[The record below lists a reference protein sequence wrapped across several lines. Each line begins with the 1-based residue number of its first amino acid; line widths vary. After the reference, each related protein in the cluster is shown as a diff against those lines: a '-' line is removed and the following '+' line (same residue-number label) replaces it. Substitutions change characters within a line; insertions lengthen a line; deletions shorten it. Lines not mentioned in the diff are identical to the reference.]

1 MEEFCVP
8 GTRPTAPLV
17 AQVGEQPHT
26 PSTLATCI
34 VTDLPEDI
42 SPLWSR
48 TPGAL
53 ARLRARPRGPPPL
66 LEVFGGAA
74 NPE

>member
-48 TPGAL
+48 TPA
-53 ARLRARPRGPPPL
+53 GPSAIESPAQGP
-66 LEVFGGAA
+66 AA
-74 NPE
+74 AAGSVWRRR